1 MVFRLCIFLEYNVE
15 FVSLIIMGWEAE
27 VESKLH
33 HYLFSVLEKRGF
45 TVEGVRFDEP
55 KTQFPVNGR
64 RADLAVI
71 LAEGKK
77 PLLIIETKRKYEE
90 KGYYRAVRNI
100 MPTSR
105 VVIDQA
111 LWYAIYSGAPY
122 FATTNG
128 RVFALFRRPEAGE
141 KFSFDTHR
149 ILIKERVTI
158 NEEFAE
164 EILITVA
171 RLYKQVP
178 VAVTPL
184 DWSFIVVLRDF
195 VTWLSEA
202 VEPLIRKKLK
212 TDEEFKAQ
220 YEKFAEEVGYKPDAG
235 QLAKEMAYVFMNKIV
250 FYKVLERH
258 FKELGE
264 RKLKPITAPDAKAYL
279 DMLYRYFAKAVEVT
293 GDFEPV
299 FYTGIYDEIEL
310 PDDPFVLEGINAFI
324 EDMEHH
330 RLEDLGS
337 DIVGFIYEEL
347 IPAAER
353 HALGQFYTPPAIAE
367 LITKWAVRN
376 AEDKVLDPGCGSG
389 TFLVKAYKRLLEL
402 KGYREPTER
411 AHKEILRQ
419 LYAFDI
425 NPFPLHLTALNLAT
439 RYIRAPSTEVNTIHT
454 DFFRVKAEQ
463 TVVSAY
469 VVKTLAGEVKREI
482 AIPKFDAII
491 ANPPYT
497 RWTEIPNKTREAIK
511 ESIGKLL
518 TKYNLTAQVQ
528 RGVEPGIYIHFIM
541 HALDMLKE
549 GGRLGMIISD
559 SWLQTDYGVDFGR
572 FLLDHFKVK
581 ALIDISARVFP
592 VPLIGTCI
600 ILLEKCTNEKERENN
615 QTVFM
620 YADITEKEAFKV
632 NEILEALENPEKY
645 EERYII
651 RLLKQEEIPKD
662 QKWIN
667 LLFDAGSILIKL
679 KKKTI
684 PIVELFEPSR
694 GNCFWSVWSIK
705 HGKRPDLG
713 ANEFFYMDESRVQE
727 YGLNDYAF
735 PALVSARYAK
745 WFTFTKRD
753 WDNLKKKGSRCYI
766 FMCHKSK
773 EELHKNVLDYIKWG
787 ETECRTTIRGTRG
800 GGKICSQTL
809 ACQAR
814 EKNRSHFYGW
824 YDLGG
829 FEESPIFMPYYA
841 QYCHRFALL
850 PFQLILD
857 ADFIAFIP
865 KENMLV
871 KQLKALL
878 AFLNSSFT
886 KLYVEMRGRITGMGA
901 IALEVKHAE
910 EIPILDVRKLYE
922 KDVDVLAS
930 LFDELEAEA
939 RKLGG
944 ADTAENIEK
953 LWDTVI
959 DKIDVEITRILNLP
973 KELAKTAKIM
983 AKTMMKRRLQRAEEA
998 TPEAIKGEEEP
1009 RLKPP
1014 KKSEKIS
1021 EEDKTIQLDRFMEG

>member
-1 MVFRLCIFLEYNVE
+1 L
-15 FVSLIIMGWEAE
+15 SWEAE

-90 KGYYRAVRNI
+90 KGYWKAVRNI

-149 ILIKERVTI
+149 ILIRERITI

-164 EILITVA
+164 EILIIAA

-202 VEPLIRKKLK
+202 VEPLIQRKLK
-212 TDEEFKAQ
+212 VDEEFKAQ
-220 YEKFAEEVGYKPDAG
+220 YERFAEEVGYKPDAG

-258 FKELGE
+258 FKELSE

-367 LITKWAVRN
+367 LITKWAVRT
-376 AEDKVLDPGCGSG
+376 ADDKVLDPGCGSG

-402 KGYREPTER
+402 KGYKEPTER

-425 NPFPLHLTALNLAT
+425 NPFPLHLTALNMAS
-439 RYIRAPSTEVNTIHT
+439 RYIRAPSTEVNTIHS
-454 DFFRVKAEQ
+454 DFFRVEAEQ
-463 TVVSAY
+463 KLVSSY
-469 VVKTLAGEVKREI
+469 VIKTLAGELKREI

-497 RWTEIPNKTREAIK
+497 RWTEIPDKTREAIK
-511 ESIGKLL
+511 DSIGKLL
-518 TKYNLTAQVQ
+518 TEYNLTAQVQ

-541 HALDMLKE
+541 HGFDMLKE

-572 FLLDHFKVK
+572 FLLDHFKIK

-600 ILLEKCTNEKERENN
+600 ILLEKCTNQKERENN
-615 QTVFM
+615 QTIFI
-620 YADITEKEAFKV
+620 YADISEGETFKV
-632 NEILEALENPEKY
+632 DEILEAIEKPEKY

-651 RLLKQEEIPKD
+651 RPLKQGEIPKD

-667 LLFDAGSILIKL
+667 FLFDANAILDKL
-679 KKKTI
+679 KRKTVKM
-684 PIVELFEPSR
+684 VELFEPSYGNATYLYLASR
-694 GNCFWSVWSIK
+694 GKTSGPRN
-705 HGKRPDLG
+705 LG
-713 ANEFFYMDESRVQE
+713 TKEFFYLDENKVQQ
-727 YGLNDYAF
+727 YGLREYAY
-735 PALVSARYAK
+735 PALTSARYAK
-745 WFTFTKRD
+745 WFTFTKQD
-753 WDNLKKKGSRCYI
+753 WEKLKKKGASCYF
-766 FMCHKSK
+766 FMCH
-773 EELHKNVLDYIKWG
+773 ELREKLPKNVLDYIRWG
-787 ETECRTTIRGTRG
+787 ETECRTMIRGSRG
-800 GGKICSQTL
+800 GGKICSQAL

-814 EKNRSHFYGW
+814 EKKKDLFYGW

-829 FEESPIFMPYYA
+829 IEKTPIMA
-841 QYCHRFALL
+841 IRQSQYKTRF
-850 PFQLILD
+850 ILQDFPVVTYD
-857 ADFIAFIP
+857 AIITFTPI
-865 KENMLV
+865 V
-871 KQLKALL
+871 KLTKSQLKALS
-878 AFLNSSFT
+878 AYLNSSFT
-886 KLYVEMRGRITGMGA
+886 QLYMESRARITGMGVA
-901 IALEVKHAE
+901 ALEVKHAE
-910 EIPILDVRKLYE
+910 EIPILDVRKLDE

-944 ADTAENIEK
+944 ADTAENIEN

-959 DKIDVEITRILNLP
+959 DKIDVEITRILKLP

-1014 KKSEKIS
+1014 KKPEKPPA
-1021 EEDKTIQLDRFMEG
+1021 EEKSIPLDRFIKS

>member
-1 MVFRLCIFLEYNVE
+1 LWL
-15 FVSLIIMGWEAE
+15 EAE
-27 VESKLH
+27 AESKLY
-33 HYLFSVLEKRGF
+33 HYILSVLEKRGF
-45 TVEGVRFDEP
+45 NVDGVRFDEP

-71 LAEGKK
+71 LAGGK

-90 KGYYRAVRNI
+90 RGYYRVVRSI

-105 VVIDQA
+105 AVIDQA

-149 ILIKERVTI
+149 ILIRERITI

-164 EILITVA
+164 EILITVS
-171 RLYKQVP
+171 RLYKKVP

-184 DWSFIVVLRDF
+184 DWSFIILLRDF
-195 VTWLSEA
+195 VTWLSETI
-202 VEPLIRKKLK
+202 EPLIRRKIRV
-212 TDEEFKAQ
+212 DEGFRAR
-220 YEKFAEEVGYKPDAG
+220 YEGFAGEVGYKPDAS
-235 QLAKEMAYVFMNKIV
+235 QLAKEMAYVFMNKII

-258 FKELGE
+258 FKELGG
-264 RKLKPITAPDAKAYL
+264 RKLRPIMAPDSKSYL
-279 DMLYRYFAKAVEVT
+279 DILNRYFAKAVEVT

-310 PDDPFVLEGINAFI
+310 PDDPFVLENINAFI

-367 LITKWAVRN
+367 LITRWAVRSPD
-376 AEDKVLDPGCGSG
+376 DKVLDPGCGSG

-402 KGYREPTER
+402 KGYRESTEK

-425 NPFPLHLTALNLAT
+425 NPFPLHLTALNLAS

-454 DFFRVKAEQ
+454 DFFRVRAEQ
-463 TVVSAY
+463 TVVSPY
-469 VVKTLAGEVKREI
+469 IVKTAAGEVKREI
-482 AIPKFDAII
+482 NIPRFDAII

-497 RWTEIPNKTREAIK
+497 RWTEIPEKTREAIK
-511 ESIGKLL
+511 DSIGKLL
-518 TKYNLTAQVQ
+518 SEYNLTAQVQ
-528 RGVEPGIYIHFIM
+528 RGIEPGIYIHFIM
-541 HALDMLKE
+541 HAHSMLKE

-559 SWLQTDYGVDFGR
+559 SWLQTDYGIDFGR

-600 ILLEKCTNEKERENN
+600 ILLEKCDNEKERGEN
-615 QTVFM
+615 QAVFM
-620 YADITEKEAFKV
+620 YADISEKEAFKV
-632 NEILEALENPEKY
+632 DEILEAIEKPEKY
-645 EERYII
+645 GDRYTL
-651 RLLKQEEIPKD
+651 RVLKQGEIPRN

-667 LLFDAGSILIKL
+667 LIFDANAILDEL
-679 KKKTI
+679 KRKTI
-684 PIVELFEPSR
+684 KMAEIFEPSY
-694 GNCFWSVWSIK
+694 GNATYLYLASRRKI
-705 HGKRPDLG
+705 GGPRNLG
-713 ANEFFYMDESRVQE
+713 TKEFFYLDEEKVQQ
-727 YGLNDYAF
+727 YGLRDYAY
-735 PALVSARYAK
+735 PALTSARYAK
-745 WFTFTKRD
+745 WFTFTKED
-753 WDNLKKKGSRCYI
+753 WEDLKNKGAPCYF
-766 FMCHKSK
+766 FMCHEPREK
-773 EELHKNVLDYIKWG
+773 LPKNVLDYIRWG
-787 ETECRTTIRGTRG
+787 ETECRTMIRGTRG
-800 GGKICSQTL
+800 GGKICSQAL

-814 EKNRSHFYGW
+814 EKKKDLFYGW

-829 FEESPIFMPYYA
+829 VEKAPIMAIRQSRYKT
-841 QYCHRFALL
+841 RFIMQK
-850 PFQLILD
+850 FDVVTYD
-857 ADFIAFIP
+857 AIVTLIP
-865 KENMLV
+865 KSELDDLE
-871 KQLKALL
+871 LKALL
-878 AFLNSSFT
+878 AFLNSSFAQ
-886 KLYVEMRGRITGMGA
+886 LYIETTGRTTGAVGPVS
-901 IALEVKHAE
+901 LEVKHTE
-910 EIPILDVRKLYE
+910 EMPILNVKAPRQEDIEL
-922 KDVDVLAS
+922 LAS
-930 LFDELEAEA
+930 LFDGLEAEA
-939 RKLGG
+939 RRLGG
-944 ADTAENIEK
+944 ADTMENIEK

-959 DKIDVEITRILNLP
+959 EKIDVEVASILGLP
-973 KELAKTAKIM
+973 REL

-998 TPEAIKGEEEP
+998 APEAIKGEEEP

-1014 KKSEKIS
+1014 KKPERQTSTDKNIPLDKFLSEK
-1021 EEDKTIQLDRFMEG
+1021 

>member
-1 MVFRLCIFLEYNVE
+1 M
-15 FVSLIIMGWEAE
+15 SHEAE
-27 VESKLH
+27 VESRLH
-33 HYLFSVLEKRGF
+33 HYIFSVLEKRGF
-45 TVEGVRFDEP
+45 TVDGVRFDEP

-77 PLLIIETKRKYEE
+77 PLLIIETKRKYDE

-149 ILIKERVTI
+149 ILVRERITI

-212 TDEEFKAQ
+212 ADEEFKAQ

-264 RKLKPITAPDAKAYL
+264 RKLRPITAPDAKAYL
-279 DMLYRYFAKAVEVT
+279 DLLYRYFAKAVEVT

-376 AEDKVLDPGCGSG
+376 ADDKVLDPGCGSG
-389 TFLVKAYKRLLEL
+389 TFLVKAYKHLLEL

-411 AHKEILRQ
+411 VHKEILRQ

-425 NPFPLHLTALNLAT
+425 NPFPLHLTALNLSS

-454 DFFRVKAEQ
+454 DFFRVEAEQ
-463 TVVSAY
+463 KVVTPY

-482 AIPKFDAII
+482 PIPKFDAVI

-497 RWTEIPNKTREAIK
+497 RWVEISRKTKDAIIDA
-511 ESIGKLL
+511 IGEWLK
-518 TKYNLTAQVQ
+518 KYGLSGGIANET
-528 RGVEPGIYIHFIM
+528 GIYVHFIM
-541 HALDMLKE
+541 HAYKFLKKN
-549 GGRLGMIISD
+549 GKLGMIISN
-559 SWLQTDYGVDFGR
+559 SWLQSDYGINFAN
-572 FLLDHFKVK
+572 FLLDNFKVK
-581 ALIDISARVFP
+581 AVIDFNQRLFRI
-592 VPLIGTCI
+592 PLIATCVL
-600 ILLEKCTNEKERENN
+600 LLEKEDDQKEREHN
-615 QTVFM
+615 QTTFIYV
-620 YADITEKEAFKV
+620 DREAQV
-632 NEILEALENPEKY
+632 DEILGAIENPNGWK
-645 EERYII
+645 ERFLINVVEQKSLP
-651 RLLKQEEIPKD
+651 RRE
-662 QKWIN
+662 KWIKI
-667 LLFDAGSILIKL
+667 LF
-679 KKKTI
+679 KTD
-684 PIVELFEPSR
+684 ELE
-694 GNCFWSVWSIK
+694 
-705 HGKRPDLG
+705 
-713 ANEFFYMDESRVQE
+713 
-727 YGLNDYAF
+727 
-735 PALVSARYAK
+735 
-745 WFTFTKRD
+745 
-753 WDNLKKKGSRCYI
+753 
-766 FMCHKSK
+766 
-773 EELHKNVLDYIKWG
+773 
-787 ETECRTTIRGTRG
+787 
-800 GGKICSQTL
+800 
-809 ACQAR
+809 
-814 EKNRSHFYGW
+814 
-824 YDLGG
+824 
-829 FEESPIFMPYYA
+829 
-841 QYCHRFALL
+841 
-850 PFQLILD
+850 
-857 ADFIAFIP
+857 
-865 KENMLV
+865 
-871 KQLKALL
+871 KALL
-878 AFLNSSFT
+878 ATPLITRMEALFIPRYGNISGVSARGGTGADKFFYLTKEDAQKWGLTKDYLYPLLISPRYSKYFTFSEKDWRKVNLENKPCYVFICHKPKSKLPKHIVSFIEWGETTPLVRVKEGEKPKTANQSTASKMREKNKSFFGWFDLGEIINANIFTMRRAQYFHRFILTQMPLAFDDSLITLVAKDETNLTQDKIDALLAYLNSDLTRFFIET
-886 KLYVEMRGRITGMGA
+886 YGRSTGGGVIELDINSLA
-901 IALEVKHAE
+901 RLPILNVNALEKE
-910 EIPILDVRKLYE
+910 RLKKLSE
-922 KDVDVLAS
+922 
-930 LFDELEAEA
+930 LFKELELEA
-939 RKLGG
+939 RKTKGV
-944 ADTAENIEK
+944 DTQENLEYIQK
-953 LWDTVI
+953 II
-959 DKIDVEITRILNLP
+959 DKIDNNIACVLGLEEKFVEHLRKIV
-973 KELAKTAKIM
+973 KIM
-983 AKTMMKRRLQRAEEA
+983 AERRISRTLEA
-998 TPEAIKGEEEP
+998 KPEAVKCEEEP
-1009 RLKPP
+1009 RIRPP
-1014 KKSEKIS
+1014 KKPEKTLA
-1021 EEDKTIQLDRFMEG
+1021 EDKTVQLDRFMEG

>member
-1 MVFRLCIFLEYNVE
+1 M
-15 FVSLIIMGWEAE
+15 
-27 VESKLH
+27 
-33 HYLFSVLEKRGF
+33 
-45 TVEGVRFDEP
+45 
-55 KTQFPVNGR
+55 
-64 RADLAVI
+64 
-71 LAEGKK
+71 AEGKK

-105 VVIDQA
+105 IVIEQA

-128 RVFALFRRPEAGE
+128 RIFALFRRPEAGE
-141 KFSFDTHR
+141 RFSFDTHR
-149 ILIKERVTI
+149 ILVKERIII

-164 EILITVA
+164 EVLLTVA
-171 RLYKQVP
+171 RLYRRVP

-195 VTWLSEA
+195 VSWLSEV

-212 TDEEFKAQ
+212 VDEEFKAR
-220 YEKFAEEVGYKPDAG
+220 YEGFAEEVGYKPDAS

-258 FKELGE
+258 FRELGE
-264 RKLKPITAPDAKAYL
+264 RKLKPITAPDSKAYL
-279 DMLYRYFAKAVEVT
+279 DLLYRYFAKAVEVT

-299 FYTGIYDEIEL
+299 FYTGIYDEIEF
-310 PDDPFVLEGINAFI
+310 PDDSFVFEGINAFI

-367 LITKWAVRN
+367 LITRWAVRKPD
-376 AEDKVLDPGCGSG
+376 DKVLDPGCGSG

-402 KGYREPTER
+402 RGYRAPTER

-454 DFFRVKAEQ
+454 DFFRVEAEQ
-463 TVVSAY
+463 TVLSPY

-482 AIPKFDAII
+482 VIPKFDAVI

-497 RWTEIPNKTREAIK
+497 RWTEIPAKTREAIK
-511 ESIGKLL
+511 VSVGKLL
-518 TKYNLTAQVQ
+518 TEYNLTAQIQ

-559 SWLQTDYGVDFGR
+559 SWLQTDYGVDFGC

-600 ILLEKCTNEKERENN
+600 ILLEKCSNGKERDDN

-620 YADITEKEAFKV
+620 YADIAETEAFKV
-632 NEILEALENPEKY
+632 DKILEAIEKPEKY
-645 EERYII
+645 KERYLI
-651 RLLKQEEIPKD
+651 RALKQREIPRE

-667 LLFDAGSILIKL
+667 LLFDTNNILDEL
-679 KKKTI
+679 RRKT
-684 PIVELFEPSR
+684 VKMMEFFESSYGNATYLYLASR
-694 GNCFWSVWSIK
+694 GKISGPRN
-705 HGKRPDLG
+705 LG
-713 ANEFFYMDESRVQE
+713 ANDFFYLDESKVQQ
-727 YGLNDYAF
+727 YGLRDYAH
-735 PALVSARYAK
+735 PALTSARYAK
-745 WFTFTKRD
+745 WFTFTRKDWGELKR
-753 WDNLKKKGSRCYI
+753 KSAPCYF
-766 FMCHKSK
+766 FMCHEPRDK
-773 EELHKNVLDYIKWG
+773 LPKNVLDYIKWG
-787 ETECRTTIRGTRG
+787 ETECRTMIRGTRG
-800 GGKICSQTL
+800 GGKICSQAL

-814 EKNRSHFYGW
+814 ERKKNLFYGW

-829 FEESPIFMPYYA
+829 VEKAPIMAIYQS
-841 QYCHRFALL
+841 QYKTRF
-850 PFQLILD
+850 ILTRYPVVTYH
-857 ADFIAFIP
+857 AIITFIP
-865 KENMLV
+865 KIELTENET
-871 KQLKALL
+871 KALL
-878 AFLNSSFT
+878 SYLNSSFSQ
-886 KLYVEMRGRITGMGA
+886 LYIESRARITGMGVA
-901 IALEVKHAE
+901 ALEVKHAE
-910 EIPILDVRKLYE
+910 ELCIINVKTLSQ
-922 KDVDVLAS
+922 KDIDLLAS

-939 RKLGG
+939 RRLGG

-959 DKIDVEITRILNLP
+959 EKIDVEITRILKLP

-983 AKTMMKRRLQRAEEA
+983 ANAMMKRRLQRAEEA

-1014 KKSEKIS
+1014 KKLEK
-1021 EEDKTIQLDRFMEG
+1021 ETAKETTLPLDKFTT

>member
-1 MVFRLCIFLEYNVE
+1 
-15 FVSLIIMGWEAE
+15 MGWEAE
-27 VESKLH
+27 VESRLY
-33 HYLFSVLEKRGF
+33 HYILSVLEKRGF
-45 TVEGVRFDEP
+45 TVDGVRFDEP
-55 KTQFPVNGR
+55 RTQFPVNGR

-105 VVIDQA
+105 AVIDQA

-128 RVFALFRRPEAGE
+128 RVFALFKRPESGE

-149 ILIKERVTI
+149 ILVRERITI

-164 EILITVA
+164 ELLITVA
-171 RLYKQVP
+171 RLYRRVP
-178 VAVTPL
+178 VAITPL
-184 DWSFIVVLRDF
+184 DWSFIIVLRDF

-202 VEPLIRKKLK
+202 VEPLIRRKLK
-212 TDEEFKAQ
+212 ADEEFKAK
-220 YEKFAEEVGYKPDAG
+220 YERFAEEVGYKPDAG

-258 FKELGE
+258 FRELGE
-264 RKLKPITAPDAKAYL
+264 RKLRPITAPDAKTYL
-279 DMLYRYFAKAVEVT
+279 DILYRYFSRAVEVT

-367 LITKWAVRN
+367 LITKWAVRS
-376 AEDKVLDPGCGSG
+376 ADDKVLDPGCGSG

-402 KGYREPTER
+402 KGYKEPTER
-411 AHKEILRQ
+411 VHKEILRQ

-425 NPFPLHLTALNLAT
+425 NPFPLHLTALNLAS

-463 TVVSAY
+463 TVVSPY
-469 VVKTLAGEVKREI
+469 VVRTVSGEMRREI
-482 AIPKFDAII
+482 TIPKFDAII

-497 RWTEIPNKTREAIK
+497 RWTEIPEKTREAIK
-511 ESIGKLL
+511 DSIGELL
-518 TKYNLTAQVQ
+518 SKYSLTAQVQ
-528 RGVEPGIYIHFIM
+528 RGIEPGIYTHFII
-541 HALDMLKE
+541 HGFSMLKE

-572 FLLDHFKVK
+572 FLLDHFKIK

-600 ILLEKCTNEKERENN
+600 IFLEKCSNEKERENN

-620 YADITEKEAFKV
+620 YVDIAEKEAFKV
-632 NEILEALENPEKY
+632 DEILEAIEKPEKY
-645 EERYII
+645 GEQYII
-651 RLLKQEEIPKD
+651 KSLKQGEIPKD

-667 LLFDAGSILIKL
+667 FLFDANAILDKL
-679 KKKTI
+679 KGKTI
-684 PIVELFEPSR
+684 RMAELFEPSY
-694 GNCFWSVWSIK
+694 GNVTYLYLASQ
-705 HGKRPDLG
+705 GKINGPRNLG
-713 ANEFFYMDESRVQE
+713 ANEFFYLDESKVQQ
-727 YGLNDYAF
+727 YGLRDYAY
-735 PALVSARYAK
+735 PALTSVRYAK
-745 WFTFTKRD
+745 WFTFTKED
-753 WDNLKKKGSRCYI
+753 WEELKKKGLPCYF
-766 FMCHKSK
+766 FMCHEPREK
-773 EELHKNVLDYIKWG
+773 LPKNVLEYIRWG
-787 ETECRTTIRGTRG
+787 ETECHTTIRGTRG
-800 GGKICSQTL
+800 GGKTCNQALS
-809 ACQAR
+809 CQER
-814 EKNRSHFYGW
+814 EKRKQYFYGW

-829 FEESPIFMPYYA
+829 FMSTPIIAVRNA
-841 QYCHRFALL
+841 QYKIRFFYNIINAASYDNT
-850 PFQLILD
+850 IC
-857 ADFIAFIP
+857 FIP
-865 KENMLV
+865 KAEFSQ
-871 KQLKALL
+871 KEICGLL
-878 AFLNSSFT
+878 SFLNSSFVQ
-886 KLYVEMRGRITGMGA
+886 LYVESTGVISGGG
-901 IALEVKHAE
+901 IIQLNVKHAE
-910 EIPILDVRKLYE
+910 QIPILDVRKLDE
-922 KDVDVLAS
+922 KDINVLAS

-939 RKLGG
+939 RRLGG
-944 ADTAENIEK
+944 ADTAENIER

-959 DKIDVEITRILNLP
+959 EKIDVEVARILGLP
-973 KELAKTAKIM
+973 EDLARAAKIM
-983 AKTMMKRRLQRAEEA
+983 AKTMMRRRLQRTKEA
-998 TPEAIKGEEEP
+998 APEAIKGEEEP
-1009 RLKPP
+1009 RIRPP
-1014 KKSEKIS
+1014 KKPEKAA
-1021 EEDKTIQLDRFMEG
+1021 ERRLDAQLDMFL

>member
-1 MVFRLCIFLEYNVE
+1 LEYNVE

-27 VESKLH
+27 VEGKLH

-45 TVEGVRFDEP
+45 TVEGVKFDEP

-149 ILIKERVTI
+149 ILIRERITI

-164 EILITVA
+164 EILIIIA

-264 RKLKPITAPDAKAYL
+264 RKLKPINAPDAKAYL

-402 KGYREPTER
+402 KGYKEPTER
-411 AHKEILRQ
+411 VHKEILRQ

-425 NPFPLHLTALNLAT
+425 NPFPLHLTALNLSS
-439 RYIRAPSTEVNTIHT
+439 RYIRAPSTEVNTIHI
-454 DFFRVKAEQ
+454 DFFRVETEQ
-463 TVVSAY
+463 KVVTPY
-469 VVKTLAGEVKREI
+469 TVKTLAGEIKREI
-482 AIPKFDAII
+482 PIPKLDAVI

-497 RWTEIPNKTREAIK
+497 RWVEIPRKTKDAIIDA
-511 ESIGKLL
+511 IGDQLK
-518 TKYNLTAQVQ
+518 KYGLSGGIGNET
-528 RGVEPGIYIHFIM
+528 GIYVHFIM
-541 HALDMLKE
+541 HACKFLKSN
-549 GGRLGMIISD
+549 GKLGMIVSN
-559 SWLQTDYGVDFGR
+559 SWLQSDYGINFAN
-572 FLLDHFKVK
+572 FLLDNFKVK
-581 ALIDISARVFP
+581 AVIDFNQRLFRI
-592 VPLIGTCI
+592 PLIATCVL
-600 ILLEKCTNEKERENN
+600 LLEKEENAKEREQN
-615 QTVFM
+615 QTTFIYV
-620 YADITEKEAFKV
+620 DKEAKV
-632 NEILEALENPEKY
+632 EEVLDAIENPNGWK
-645 EERYII
+645 ERFLINVV
-651 RLLKQEEIPKD
+651 KQKTLPRNE
-662 QKWIN
+662 KWIKIMFKTDELEKV
-667 LLFDAGSILIKL
+667 LLTKPLITRIESL
-679 KKKTI
+679 FI
-684 PIVELFEPSR
+684 PR
-694 GNCFWSVWSIK
+694 YGNIS
-705 HGKRPDLG
+705 G
-713 ANEFFYMDESRVQE
+713 
-727 YGLNDYAF
+727 
-735 PALVSARYAK
+735 VSARGGSGADKFFYLTKEDAQK
-745 WFTFTKRD
+745 WGLTKDYLFPLLISPRYSKYFTFSEKD
-753 WDNLKKKGSRCYI
+753 WKKLHTDVKPCFAFI
-766 FMCHKSK
+766 CHKPKS
-773 EELHKNVLDYIKWG
+773 ELPKNVISFIEWG
-787 ETECRTTIRGTRG
+787 ETTPLVRIKEGEKPKTANQSTAS
-800 GGKICSQTL
+800 KM
-809 ACQAR
+809 R
-814 EKNRSHFYGW
+814 EKNKTFYGW
-824 YDLGG
+824 YDLG
-829 FEESPIFMPYYA
+829 EIIHASIFTMRRA
-841 QYCHRFALL
+841 QYFHRF
-850 PFQLILD
+850 IL
-857 ADFIAFIP
+857 AQMPIAFDDSLITLIP
-865 KENMLV
+865 KCEANLNQD
-871 KQLKALL
+871 KIEALL
-878 AFLNSSFT
+878 AYLNSDFT
-886 KLYVEMRGRITGMGA
+886 RFFIEIYGRSTGGGVIELDVNSLA
-901 IALEVKHAE
+901 RL
-910 EIPILDVRKLYE
+910 PILDVNALEKEELKKLSE
-922 KDVDVLAS
+922 
-930 LFDELEAEA
+930 LFKELESEA
-939 RKLGG
+939 RKTKGVDTQENLEFIQKIVDEIDNSVACILGF
-944 ADTAENIEK
+944 EEK
-953 LWDTVI
+953 NVEHLR
-959 DKIDVEITRILNLP
+959 KIV
-973 KELAKTAKIM
+973 KIM
-983 AKTMMKRRLQRAEEA
+983 AERRIARTLEA
-998 TPEAIKGEEEP
+998 KPEAVKGEEEP
-1009 RLKPP
+1009 RIRPP
-1014 KKSEKIS
+1014 KKSEK
-1021 EEDKTIQLDRFMEG
+1021 EPPKEPTVPLDKFLA

>member
-1 MVFRLCIFLEYNVE
+1 LKRLGLV
-15 FVSLIIMGWEAE
+15 GWEAE
-27 VESKLH
+27 VESKLY
-33 HYLFSVLEKRGF
+33 HYILSVLEKRGF
-45 TVEGVRFDEP
+45 TVDGVRFDEP
-55 KTQFPVNGR
+55 KTQYPVNGR
-64 RADLAVI
+64 RADLAII

-77 PLLIIETKRKYEE
+77 PLLIIETKRKYEK
-90 KGYYRAVRNI
+90 KGYYKVVRDI

-128 RVFALFRRPEAGE
+128 RVFALFRSPEAGE

-149 ILIKERVTI
+149 ILIREITI

-164 EILITVA
+164 EILVTVA
-171 RLYKQVP
+171 RLYKRVP

-184 DWSFIVVLRDF
+184 DWSFIIVLRDF
-195 VTWLSEA
+195 VTWLSEI
-202 VEPLIRKKLK
+202 VEPLIHKKLK
-212 TDEEFKAQ
+212 TDEKFKAQ
-220 YEKFAEEVGYKPDAG
+220 YERFAEEVGYKPDAS

-264 RKLKPITAPDAKAYL
+264 RKLRPITAPDAKAYL
-279 DMLYRYFAKAVEVT
+279 DMLRHYFAKAVEVT
-293 GDFEPV
+293 RDFEPV

-310 PDDPFVLEGINAFI
+310 PDNSPFVLESINAFI
-324 EDMEHH
+324 EDMEHY

-367 LITKWAVRN
+367 LITKWAVRSPD
-376 AEDKVLDPGCGSG
+376 DKVLDPGCGSG

-402 KGYREPTER
+402 KGYKEPTER
-411 AHKEILRQ
+411 VHKEILEQ

-425 NPFPLHLTALNLAT
+425 NPFPLHLTALNLAS

-454 DFFRVKAEQ
+454 DFFKVKAEQ
-463 TVVSAY
+463 PFAPPY
-469 VVKTLAGEVKREI
+469 VVKTLAGEIKREI
-482 AIPKFDAII
+482 VIPKFDAVI

-497 RWTEIPNKTREAIK
+497 RWTEIPEKTREAIK
-511 ESIGKLL
+511 KAIGKLL
-518 TKYNLTAQVQ
+518 TEYNLTAQVQ

-541 HALDMLKE
+541 HAFDMLKE

-559 SWLQTDYGVDFGR
+559 SWLQTDYGIDFGR

-615 QTVFM
+615 KTVFM
-620 YADITEKEAFKV
+620 YADIAEKEAFKV
-632 NEILEALENPEKY
+632 DEILETIDNPEKY

-651 RLLKQEEIPKD
+651 RPLKQGEIPKG

-667 LLFDAGSILIKL
+667 LLFDANAILDEL
-679 KKKTI
+679 KRKTI
-684 PIVELFEPSR
+684 KMMELFEPSYGNATYLYLTSR
-694 GNCFWSVWSIK
+694 GKTGGPRN
-705 HGKRPDLG
+705 LG
-713 ANEFFYMDESRVQE
+713 TKEFFYLDESKVQQYDLRE
-727 YGLNDYAF
+727 YAY
-735 PALVSARYAK
+735 PALTSAHYAK

-753 WDNLKKKGSRCYI
+753 WEELKKKGSPCYF
-766 FMCHKSK
+766 FMCHEPREK
-773 EELHKNVLDYIKWG
+773 LPKNVLDYIKWG
-787 ETECRTTIRGTRG
+787 ETECRTMIRGTRG
-800 GGKICSQTL
+800 GGKICSQAL

-814 EKNRSHFYGW
+814 EKKKDLFYGW

-829 FEESPIFMPYYA
+829 VEKAPIMAIYQSRYKT
-841 QYCHRFALL
+841 RF
-850 PFQLILD
+850 ILTKYPV
-857 ADFIAFIP
+857 ATYHAIITFIP
-865 KENMLV
+865 KNELNEL
-871 KQLKALL
+871 QLKALL
-878 AFLNSSFT
+878 AYLNSSFPQ
-886 KLYVEMRGRITGMGA
+886 LYIESVGRTTGAVGP
-901 IALEVKHAE
+901 IGLEVKHAE
-910 EIPILDVRKLYE
+910 EMPILDVRKLNKE
-922 KDVDVLAS
+922 NLELLAS

-939 RKLGG
+939 RRLGG

-959 DKIDVEITRILNLP
+959 EKIDMEITRILKLP

-1014 KKSEKIS
+1014 KKPEKPT
-1021 EEDKTIQLDRFMEG
+1021 EEDKNFPLNKFFDT

>member
-1 MVFRLCIFLEYNVE
+1 LGYNVE

-27 VESKLH
+27 VESRLH

-45 TVEGVRFDEP
+45 TVDGVRFDEP

-212 TDEEFKAQ
+212 TDEEFKAK
-220 YEKFAEEVGYKPDAG
+220 YEKFAEEVGYKPDAE

-411 AHKEILRQ
+411 VHKEILRQ

-463 TVVSAY
+463 TVVSPY

-482 AIPKFDAII
+482 AIPKFNAII

-497 RWTEIPNKTREAIK
+497 RWTEIPDKTREAIK
-511 ESIGKLL
+511 DSIGKLL
-518 TKYNLTAQVQ
+518 TEYNLTAQVQ

-541 HALDMLKE
+541 HGFDMLKE

-600 ILLEKCTNEKERENN
+600 ILLEKCTNEKERENS

-620 YADITEKEAFKV
+620 YADIAEKEAFKV
-632 NEILEALENPEKY
+632 DEILEALEKPEKY

-651 RLLKQEEIPKD
+651 RSLKQGEIPED

-667 LLFDAGSILIKL
+667 LLFDADAILNKL
-679 KKKTI
+679 RKKTI
-684 PIVELFEPSR
+684 PIGELFEPSR
-694 GNCFWSVWSIK
+694 GNSFWSIWSIK
-705 HGKRPDLG
+705 HGKRPDAG
-713 ANEFFYMDESRVQE
+713 AKEFFYLDESKVER
-727 YGLNDYAF
+727 YALRDYAY
-735 PALVSARYAK
+735 PALTSARYAK
-745 WFTFTKRD
+745 WFTFTKQD
-753 WDNLKKKGSRCYI
+753 WEKLKKKGAFCYF
-766 FMCHKSK
+766 FMCHEPREK
-773 EELHKNVLDYIKWG
+773 LPKNVLDYIRWG
-787 ETECRTTIRGTRG
+787 ETECRTMIRGTRG
-800 GGKICSQTL
+800 GGKICSQAL

-814 EKNRSHFYGW
+814 EKKKDLFYGW

-829 FEESPIFMPYYA
+829 VEKTPIMAIRQSRYKTRFIFQKYHVVTYDAIITFSPKVELNETQIKA
-841 QYCHRFALL
+841 
-850 PFQLILD
+850 IL
-857 ADFIAFIP
+857 AY
-865 KENMLV
+865 
-871 KQLKALL
+871 
-878 AFLNSSFT
+878 LNSSFVQ
-886 KLYVEMRGRITGMGA
+886 LYMESTGRTTGAVGP
-901 IALEVKHAE
+901 IGLEVKHAE
-910 EIPILDVRKLYE
+910 QLPILDVRKLYE

-959 DKIDVEITRILNLP
+959 DKIDVEITRILKLP

-1014 KKSEKIS
+1014 KRSEKIS
-1021 EEDKTIQLDRFMEG
+1021 EEDKTVQLDRFMEG

>member
-1 MVFRLCIFLEYNVE
+1 M
-15 FVSLIIMGWEAE
+15 SL
-27 VESKLH
+27 L
-33 HYLFSVLEKRGF
+33 RG
-45 TVEGVRFDEP
+45 
-55 KTQFPVNGR
+55 
-64 RADLAVI
+64 
-71 LAEGKK
+71 
-77 PLLIIETKRKYEE
+77 
-90 KGYYRAVRNI
+90 
-100 MPTSR
+100 
-105 VVIDQA
+105 
-111 LWYAIYSGAPY
+111 
-122 FATTNG
+122 
-128 RVFALFRRPEAGE
+128 
-141 KFSFDTHR
+141 
-149 ILIKERVTI
+149 
-158 NEEFAE
+158 
-164 EILITVA
+164 
-171 RLYKQVP
+171 
-178 VAVTPL
+178 
-184 DWSFIVVLRDF
+184 
-195 VTWLSEA
+195 
-202 VEPLIRKKLK
+202 
-212 TDEEFKAQ
+212 
-220 YEKFAEEVGYKPDAG
+220 
-235 QLAKEMAYVFMNKIV
+235 
-250 FYKVLERH
+250 
-258 FKELGE
+258 
-264 RKLKPITAPDAKAYL
+264 
-279 DMLYRYFAKAVEVT
+279 
-293 GDFEPV
+293 
-299 FYTGIYDEIEL
+299 
-310 PDDPFVLEGINAFI
+310 
-324 EDMEHH
+324 
-330 RLEDLGS
+330 
-337 DIVGFIYEEL
+337 
-347 IPAAER
+347 
-353 HALGQFYTPPAIAE
+353 
-367 LITKWAVRN
+367 
-376 AEDKVLDPGCGSG
+376 
-389 TFLVKAYKRLLEL
+389 
-402 KGYREPTER
+402 

-463 TVVSAY
+463 TVVSPY

-497 RWTEIPNKTREAIK
+497 RWTEIPDKTREAIK
-511 ESIGKLL
+511 DSIGKLL
-518 TKYNLTAQVQ
+518 TEYNLTAQVQ

-541 HALDMLKE
+541 HGFDMLKE

-600 ILLEKCTNEKERENN
+600 ILLEKCTNEKERENS

-620 YADITEKEAFKV
+620 YADIAEKEAFKV
-632 NEILEALENPEKY
+632 DEILEALEKPEKY

-651 RLLKQEEIPKD
+651 RSLKQGEIPED
-662 QKWIN
+662 QKWVN

-713 ANEFFYMDESRVQE
+713 ANEFFYLDESRVQE

-745 WFTFTKRD
+745 RFTFTKQD
-753 WDNLKKKGSRCYI
+753 WNELKKRGRRCYV
-766 FMCHKSK
+766 FMCHKPR
-773 EELHKNVLDYIKWG
+773 EQLPRNVLDYIKWG
-787 ETECRTTIRGTRG
+787 ETECRTAIRGTRG
-800 GGKICSQTL
+800 GGKICCNAL
-809 ACQAR
+809 ACKAR
-814 EKNRSHFYGW
+814 ENVKEHFYGW

-829 FEESPIFMPYYA
+829 IHKAKIFLPYYSR
-841 QYCHRFALL
+841 YGHRFSLMTF
-850 PFQLILD
+850 PIMLD
-857 ADFIAFIP
+857 ADFIAFLSKKDFSDTEI
-865 KENMLV
+865 
-871 KQLKALL
+871 KALL
-878 AFLNSSFT
+878 AFLNSSFSR
-886 KLYVEMRGRITGMGA
+886 LYIEIKGRVPGGLGP
-901 IALEVKHAE
+901 IALEVRQVSE
-910 EIPILDVRKLYE
+910 MPVLDIEHLNQNNLE
-922 KDVDVLAS
+922 SLAS

-959 DKIDVEITRILNLP
+959 DKIDVEITRILKLP

-1021 EEDKTIQLDRFMEG
+1021 EEGKTVQLDRFMEG